1 MRTMKL
7 LVIGLACILAAPAF
21 AAKISSTA
29 KTSATPVVA
38 HKAGKS
44 CAAKCSKMSAKHA
57 KNIVAKK
64 PAAK

>member
-21 AAKISSTA
+21 AAKIPSTA
-29 KTSATPVVA
+29 KAGAAPVVA

-44 CAAKCSKMSAKHA
+44 CATSSKMSASHSNKV
-57 KNIVAKK
+57 IAKK